1 MTKIKICGITSYED
15 AEKAAELGAD
25 YIGFNFYGKSPRFV
39 KATKAKMIIEK
50 LPKKVKKV
58 GVFVNEEIKNI
69 SNLAEF
75 CRLDLIQLSGNEDMD
90 YISNLKKSLGKK
102 IIKAFRIKNRVNAKK
117 IKSCKADYLML
128 DSFKKGFFGG
138 TGIKINLKS
147 ARQFDN
153 KNLFLAGGLNSANVK
168 PIVKKINP
176 YAVDVCSSI
185 EACSGKKDFGKMK
198 AFIEALR

>member
-58 GVFVNEEIKNI
+58 GVFVNEKIEEV

-75 CRLDLIQLSGNEDMD
+75 CGLDLVQLSGNEDME
-90 YISNLKKSLGKK
+90 YILNLKKALRKK
-102 IIKAFRIKNRVNAKK
+102 IIKAFGMKGSVDIKT
-117 IKSCKADYLML
+117 KSCGADYIML
-128 DSFKKGFFGG
+128 DSFKKGLYGG
-138 TGIKINLKS
+138 TGIKVNLKS
-147 ARQFDN
+147 ARQLDS

-168 PIVKKINP
+168 SIVKKINP

-185 EACSGKKDFGKMK
+185 ESYPGKKDFGKMK